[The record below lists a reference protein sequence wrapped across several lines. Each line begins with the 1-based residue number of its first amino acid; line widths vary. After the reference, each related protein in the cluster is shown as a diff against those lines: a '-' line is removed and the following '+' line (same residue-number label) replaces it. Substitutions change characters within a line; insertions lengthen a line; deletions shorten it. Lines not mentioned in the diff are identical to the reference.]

1 MEVCGERPVWSTAD
15 GSISEVC
22 RATCGPG
29 QWEFIAARSSGGNRV
44 GRNWRW
50 PLIGCDAALP
60 VVTGSHVRSRERDT
74 PAAPPQKKPNH
85 SRESTSKH
93 SQMTRLRAA
102 GTGTA
107 WARRQVSSLYLS
119 AGHSGGPRST
129 QMFLNNQYSLFHRNI
144 WESRLWPPTKKKH

>member
-1 MEVCGERPVWSTAD
+1 MEHSRWVHFRGVSCHTWTRTMGIYCSAVLRGEPR
-15 GSISEVC
+15 
-22 RATCGPG
+22 
-29 QWEFIAARSSGGNRV
+29 WEEE
-44 GRNWRW
+44 RW
-50 PLIGCDAALP
+50 HLIGCDAADL

-74 PAAPPQKKPNH
+74 PAAPKTNH

-93 SQMTRLRAA
+93 SPMPPRLRA

-107 WARRQVSSLYLS
+107 WGRRQFSSLYLS

-144 WESRLWPPTKKKH
+144 WEARLWPPLKKNP